1 MRRATTVLSLLLAL
15 GLTASCGGDETVGAD
30 DPTGTPSATVEDS
43 PTEESSEPAKKE
55 TDEPED
61 EMTSIDVTVSDG
73 TISPS
78 GERVEVAAGE
88 EIEFVVKADQPGEL
102 HVHSFPEQTLAYGN
116 GTTNLRLTIDEPGV
130 VEVEDHDLG
139 LVVVQLEVR

>member
-1 MRRATTVLSLLLAL
+1 MRRATTVLSLILAL
-15 GLTASCGGDETVGAD
+15 GLTASCGGDETVGTD
-30 DPTGTPSATVEDS
+30 DPTGTPSAATEDS
-43 PTEESSEPAKKE
+43 PTEGSSEPAEE

-61 EMTSIDVTVSDG
+61 DMTSIDVTVSDG

-78 GERVEVAAGE
+78 GERVQVALGE
-88 EIEFVVKADQPGEL
+88 EIEFVVKADTAGEL

-130 VEVEDHDLG
+130 VEVEDHELG